1 MPGCYYCK
9 DYDVEENRCLLFNKE
24 SELPDDC
31 DYFEFDTGI
40 DGDEEDDPE

>member
-9 DYDVEENRCLLFNKE
+9 NYMIDENWCNFFNKE
-24 SELPDDC
+24 SENPDDC

-40 DGDEEDDPE
+40 DGDEVS